1 MATTT
6 ISGVNYTS
14 SPLSNE
20 LKVDM
25 RDKIAML
32 DPDTSQ
38 FTTMLMHPD
47 VEKERANSFKVEW
60 MTDQLLPRV
69 TALAATAASADTF
82 LTVTTNEGNYLRSG
96 DIIRNTL
103 TGEAYRVTTPQASG
117 TSVVRAVGSV
127 AAATSTS
134 GSTAKLV
141 VVGHATQQGA
151 TMPTRLI
158 TQRVA
163 DYNYTQ
169 IHRDSYGFAE
179 TALATQWYGGSLQ
192 TKERKKKAIEHK
204 WGIENTLFFGARSYS
219 ASSGPIHTSGGLI
232 EYISTNITSAS
243 TLDKATL
250 QDFLRTGLQYGNRN
264 MKVLFAAPL
273 VVQVLGELMQ
283 DNWTQSRPDD
293 NVWGVKVDYVIP
305 SAWGS
310 RIPVVVK
317 SDWMRNGEGT
327 AGQYGSIAF
336 LVDMGNVQYAPLRD
350 TKLKMNIQPPD
361 ADEQSEEYITECSLK
376 VELEQTHS
384 LLKNVNG

>member
-1 MATTT
+1 
-6 ISGVNYTS
+6 
-14 SPLSNE
+14 
-20 LKVDM
+20 
-25 RDKIAML
+25 ML
-32 DPDTSQ
+32 DPDTTQ

-47 VEKERANSFKVEW
+47 VDKERANSFKVEW

-141 VVGHATQQGA
+141 VVGHTSQQGA
-151 TMPTRLI
+151 TMPTRLV

-169 IHRDSYGFAE
+169 IHRDSYGFSE

-204 WGIENTLFFGARSYS
+204 WGIENMLFFGARSYS
-219 ASSGPIHTSGGLI
+219 ASSGPLHSAGGLI

-243 TLDKATL
+243 TLDKGTL

-264 MKVLFAAPL
+264 MKILFAAPL

-305 SAWGS
+305 SAFGA
-310 RIPVVVK
+310 RIPVVTK
-317 SDWMRNGEGT
+317 TEWMRNGEGT

-336 LVDMGNVQYAPLRD
+336 LVDMGNVQLAPLRD
-350 TKLKMNIQPPD
+350 TKLKMNIQAPD
-361 ADEQSEEYITECSLK
+361 ADEQSEEYITELSLK